1 MGVKLGKGYGVKGD
15 KVYSFRHKLG
25 DASAVI
31 RRNKNKDKA
40 RVSSRAKATSIKAQR
55 P

>member
-1 MGVKLGKGYGVKGD
+1 MGVKLGRGFGMRDG
-15 KVYSFRHKLG
+15 KVYSYRHKLG

-31 RRNKNKDKA
+31 RRNKSKKPK
-40 RVSSRAKATSIKAQR
+40 VSSRAKAASIKAQR

>member
-1 MGVKLGKGYGVKGD
+1 MGIKLGRG
-15 KVYSFRHKLG
+15 FAHKLG

-31 RRNKNKDKA
+31 RRQKSKKPKP
-40 RVSSRAKATSIKAQR
+40 VSRAKATTAKASR

>member
-1 MGVKLGKGYGVKGD
+1 MAVKLGKGYGTKGD

-31 RRNKNKDKA
+31 RRNKNKKP
-40 RVSSRAKATSIKAQR
+40 RVASRAKAASIKAQR
-55 P
+55 L

>member
-1 MGVKLGKGYGVKGD
+1 MAVKIGKGFGVKDGKI
-15 KVYSFRHKLG
+15 YSFRHRLG

-31 RRNKNKDKA
+31 RRNKNKKP
-40 RVSSRAKATSIKAQR
+40 RVSSRAKAASIKAQR